1 MNKLTDI
8 NFHKDYSLINN
19 NTYKLDSIVKYYV
32 EINNIEDL
40 ILVLEYI
47 KDKKL
52 DYFILGAGSNV
63 VLDDYFNGVVVRL
76 TGLKNVEIKDKMV
89 VAGAGTMM
97 GVLASETVNNSLTGL
112 EWAINIPGTV
122 GGSIVGN
129 AGAYNSE
136 MFDNLVKIK
145 VLTKDLEIKEIDAK
159 TIKVSY
165 RHTNIKDLGFI
176 VLEGTFL
183 LEIGD
188 KQESLDR
195 IKDRCERRKET
206 QPLDMPSAGS
216 VFRNPE
222 GDFAGRLIEEAGLKG
237 KKIGGAQISLKH
249 ANFIVNTGTATSND
263 IKNLIKLVQREVKE
277 KFGVDLVVEQEIL
290 EWKWDNASRKKG

>member
-8 NFHKDYSLINN
+8 NFYKDYSLINN

-32 EINNIEDL
+32 EVSNTDDL
-40 ILVLEYI
+40 IKVLEYV

-52 DYFILGAGSNV
+52 NYFILGAGSNV

-76 TGLKNVEIKDKMV
+76 TGFKNVEIKDKMV
-89 VAGAGTMM
+89 IAGAGTMM

-145 VLTKDLEIKEIDAK
+145 VLTKDLEVKEIDAK

-176 VLEGTFL
+176 VLEGIFL
-183 LEIGD
+183 LEVGD

-195 IKDRCERRKET
+195 IKDRCERRKEA

-249 ANFIVNTGTATSND
+249 ANFIVNTGSATSND

-290 EWKWDNASRKKG
+290 EWK